1 MNPETKDNQFIS
13 VEEQEVLDSIN
24 INKIILPVAI
34 GIVVVLGLMW
44 RQFDLEMLSKLTWSR
59 TATLWVVAAVV
70 VICLRHVAY
79 MTRLRIMTDKEF
91 TWKKCF
97 ELIFIWEFSSAVTPT
112 SVGGSAVAMFV
123 LAQEKLA
130 AGKIATII
138 FYTIIF
144 DTFFFILGLPVLLLI
159 HGKFLISPGG
169 VGGGALTTWF
179 FIAYGIMITYGSLF
193 FYGIIINT
201 KHVQRILLWFCEF
214 RLLRRF
220 KNQAYQLTE
229 DMVLTA
235 KEIRSKPLSYHLGGF
250 LSTAAAWSFRFIT
263 VMCLMLA
270 FVPSLSNNFNLGEQ
284 FLIFGRLLVMYVVLA
299 LSPTPGGAGIAES
312 AFGPF
317 LNDFLPVA
325 GIALIIALL
334 WRVLTYYSYLIAGAI
349 VIPNW
354 IRGVLNRRKKK
365 KASSE
370 SGN

>member
-1 MNPETKDNQFIS
+1 MSPESIDDQLIS
-13 VEEQEVLDSIN
+13 AEEQEVLDSIN
-24 INKIILPVAI
+24 INKIILPVGI
-34 GIVVVLGLMW
+34 GIVVVFYLMW
-44 RQFDLEMLSKLTWSR
+44 RQFDLELLATLTWSR
-59 TATLWVVAAVV
+59 TATLWVIAAVV
-70 VICLRHVAY
+70 IICLRHLAY
-79 MTRLRIMTDKEF
+79 MARLRIMTDGEF
-91 TWKKCF
+91 SWKKCF

-159 HGKFLISPGG
+159 HGKFLITPGG
-169 VGGGALTTWF
+169 AGGAALTTWF
-179 FIAYGIMITYGSLF
+179 FMAYGIMITYGVIF

-201 KHVQRILLWFCEF
+201 KHVQRFLLWLCDFKW
-214 RLLRRF
+214 LRRF
-220 KNQAYQLTE
+220 KDQAHQLTE

-235 KEIRSKPLSYHLGGF
+235 VEIRQKPMSYHLGGF
-250 LSTAAAWSFRFIT
+250 LTTAAAWSFRFIT

-270 FVPSLSNNFNLGEQ
+270 FVPSLSNNFNIGEQ

-317 LNDFLPVA
+317 LNDFIPIA

-334 WRVLTYYSYLIAGAI
+334 WRVLTYYSYLIAGVI

-354 IRGVLNRRKKK
+354 IRGVLNKRKKK
-365 KASSE
+365 RKGVSE
-370 SGN
+370 

>member
-1 MNPETKDNQFIS
+1 MNPKTGDDQLMS
-13 VEEQEVLDSIN
+13 VEEQEVLDSIS
-24 INKIILPVAI
+24 INKIMLPVGI
-34 GIVVVLGLMW
+34 GIIVVLTLMW
-44 RQFDLEMLSKLTWSR
+44 RQFDLEMLATLTWSR
-59 TATLWVVAAVV
+59 TATLWVIAACII
-70 VICLRHVAY
+70 ICLRHFAY
-79 MTRLRIMTDKEF
+79 MVRLRILTDGEF
-91 TWKKCF
+91 SWKKCF

-123 LAQEKLA
+123 LSQEKLA

-144 DTFFFILGLPVLLLI
+144 DTFFFILGLPVLLMI
-159 HGKFLISPGG
+159 HGQTLITPGG
-169 VGGGALTTWF
+169 GSGPALTTWF
-179 FIAYGIMITYGSLF
+179 FIAYGIMIVYGSIF

-201 KHVQRILLWFCEF
+201 RQVQRFLLWLCEF
-214 RLLRRF
+214 KWLRRF
-220 KNQAYQLTE
+220 KGQAFQMTE

-235 KEIRSKPLSYHLGGF
+235 KEIRHKPISYHLGGF

-270 FVPSLSNNFNLGEQ
+270 FVPSLSNNFNIGEQ

-299 LSPTPGGAGIAES
+299 LSPTPGGAGIAEG

-317 LNDFLPVA
+317 LNDFIPVA

-334 WRVLTYYSYLIAGAI
+334 WRVLTYYSYLIAGVI

-354 IRGVLNRRKKK
+354 IRGVLNRRKKR
-365 KASSE
+365 KAAKE
-370 SGN
+370 E